1 MNFRQLAAIVL
12 GWAFLTFPAPAST
25 RYMPIEEV
33 QPGMTGVGRTVF
45 QGTTIEEFE
54 AHILGVVRSNVG
66 PQRDLII
73 ARLSGGPLAR
83 TGVIAGMSGSPVYI
97 DGRMIGAVSYAL
109 GSFATEPIAG
119 ITPIGEMVE
128 ATARGAGAPG
138 PLIAPIPMGA
148 ALSALT
154 DAFAAA
160 LRPARSF
167 VPLAWPDGV
176 QGSPFAPADAGALR
190 PIALPLSVGG
200 LSGPIAARALSPFDG
215 AGFVLAPAGA
225 ARGAQGAPPIADP
238 LRPGD
243 PVGVALITGDLQ
255 FGATGTVTD
264 VDGARVLAFGHPL
277 YNVGPAHFAMT
288 RAYVH
293 AVLPSLNSSLKLA
306 SLGEVVGTMQQ
317 DRSTAVAG
325 TLGVR
330 PRTIGMTVS
339 LTREGAP
346 ARRFAFALADH
357 PLLTPLL
364 AYTALAGIV
373 SEHERDIGPASYAV
387 RGRVTIAGHAAVEF
401 DDVYTGDQPGIAAAS
416 AVAMPLGALL
426 TSGLEAV
433 RIESLH
439 LDIEGAER
447 IRNATIERV
456 WLETTDVRRGSTVRV
471 KILLNPWRGEPV
483 VRTIDVEIPSNAEG
497 PLTLVVA
504 DGVRFSQW
512 EQREQRA
519 SLRPASVDQ
528 MIKLANASRRGNR
541 IYVTPGR
548 PRHRRGRQRRGHAVA
563 PVVGAHRSP
572 KRSGN
577 VLQPAGPVL
586 GARRV
591 GDSRGARRRGHQD
604 ALAPA
609 REPPPMIR
617 RSKRKCA

>member
-1 MNFRQLAAIVL
+1 
-12 GWAFLTFPAPAST
+12 
-25 RYMPIEEV
+25 
-33 QPGMTGVGRTVF
+33 MT
-45 QGTTIEEFE
+45 I
-54 AHILGVVRSNVG
+54 
-66 PQRDLII
+66 
-73 ARLSGGPLAR
+73 
-83 TGVIAGMSGSPVYI
+83 
-97 DGRMIGAVSYAL
+97 
-109 GSFATEPIAG
+109 
-119 ITPIGEMVE
+119 
-128 ATARGAGAPG
+128 
-138 PLIAPIPMGA
+138 
-148 ALSALT
+148 
-154 DAFAAA
+154 
-160 LRPARSF
+160 
-167 VPLAWPDGV
+167 
-176 QGSPFAPADAGALR
+176 
-190 PIALPLSVGG
+190 GG
-200 LSGPIAARALSPFDG
+200 LSGQAAARALSPFDG
-215 AGFVLAPAGA
+215 ARFVHAPAGV
-225 ARGAQGAPPIADP
+225 RGLPQGAPARSEP

-264 VDGARVLAFGHPL
+264 VDGTRVLAFGHPL

-306 SLGEVVGTMQQ
+306 SLGEVVGTIQQ

-346 ARRFAFALADH
+346 PRRFAFALADH

-373 SEHERDIGPASYAV
+373 SDHERDLGPASYAV
-387 RGRVTIAGHAAVEF
+387 RGRVTIAGHDAVEF

-471 KILLNPWRGEPV
+471 KILLNPWRGDPV
-483 VRTIDVEIPSNAEG
+483 VRTADVEIPRNAEG

-504 DGVRFSQW
+504 DGVRFTQW

-519 SLRPASVDQ
+519 TLRPASVDQ
-528 MIKLANASRRGNR
+528 LIKLANASRRGNR
-541 IYVTPGR
+541 IYVTLAGR
-548 PRHRRGRQRRGHAVA
+548 DAGAVVNGEVMPSLPSSVLAVLQGDRGTSSNPPVQSSVLGAWEIPVGHAVEGLRTLSL
-563 PVVGAHRSP
+563 P
-572 KRSGN
+572 
-577 VLQPAGPVL
+577 PAN
-586 GARRV
+586 RR
-591 GDSRGARRRGHQD
+591 
-604 ALAPA
+604 P
-609 REPPPMIR
+609 
-617 RSKRKCA
+617 